1 MIPADS
7 GGAVVR
13 LYTPALAATGAT
25 LGANAGGSFYVSPEE
40 APQAI
45 ADLREAARQMRVLMA
60 EAAEL
65 ADVKEPGKDEV
76 SIAAVQLIGE
86 KATEKD
92 GALRKALGEGA
103 AELEKAADQL
113 EADLKNY
120 LQVEEL
126 NIPTAREL

>member
-13 LYTPALAATGAT
+13 LYTPALAAAGAT
-25 LGANAGGSFYVSPEE
+25 LGANAGGSFYVSPDD

-45 ADLREAARQMRVLMA
+45 ADLREAAAQMRDLV
-60 EAAEL
+60 ERAARL
-65 ADVKEPGKDEV
+65 ADVRAPGLDEV
-76 SIAAVQLIGE
+76 SAEAVRLIGE
-86 KATEKD
+86 KATGD
-92 GALRKALGEGA
+92 SGSLRTALQQGAE
-103 AELEKAADQL
+103 ELEKAADQL

-126 NIPTAREL
+126 NIPKAREL

>member
-7 GGAVVR
+7 GGSVVR

-25 LGANAGGSFYVSPEE
+25 LGANAGGSFYVSPDD

-45 ADLREAARQMRVLMA
+45 ADLREAAAQMRD
-60 EAAEL
+60 L
-65 ADVKEPGKDEV
+65 AGRAVRLAKVRAPGLDEV
-76 SIAAVQLIGE
+76 SAEAVRLIGE
-86 KATEKD
+86 KATGDSGSLRTALQK
-92 GALRKALGEGA
+92 GAE
-103 AELEKAADQL
+103 ELEKAADQL

-126 NIPTAREL
+126 NIPKAREL

>member
-25 LGANAGGSFYVSPEE
+25 LGANAGGSFYVSPDD

-45 ADLREAARQMRVLMA
+45 ADLREAARQMRVLRASA
-60 EAAEL
+60 ERL
-65 ADVKEPGKDEV
+65 AQVRAPGLDEV
-76 SIAAVQLIGE
+76 SAEAVRLIGE
-86 KATEKD
+86 KATGSSGSLRMAMWQ
-92 GALRKALGEGA
+92 GAE
-103 AELEKAADQL
+103 ELEKAADQL

-126 NIPTAREL
+126 NIPKAREL